1 MTEFKRDITAIQYN
15 NENSDYELYHATLS
29 DNNSDLL
36 LLVSS
41 PDQKIKVMIPT
52 HKAVMV
58 ANLEYFKCMFR
69 KGSNWQENKE
79 PLEEITD
86 DGDQEQEKKKEQANL
101 QDFLQQDHAWS
112 GQMSYICPR
121 HLRNR

>member
-86 DGDQEQEKKKEQANL
+86 DGDQEQEKKKEQANF